1 MTDKKTKK
9 QLEEELTETVIKNE
23 ALSKAYDDLLEQAK
37 AVQAQS
43 NNRLVS
49 IRLLENFA
57 NTVIN
62 ASSQLQRDMNE
73 LNLVQQPAQDGEP
86 QGRET

>member
-9 QLEEELTETVIKNE
+9 QLEEELTETVQRNE
-23 ALSKAYDDLLEQAK
+23 ALNTAYNELLEQAK

-49 IRLLENFA
+49 IRLMENFA

-62 ASSQLQRDMNE
+62 ASAQLQRDMNE
-73 LNLVQQPAQDGEP
+73 LNLTQQAAQDGET
-86 QGRET
+86 QGRES

>member
-9 QLEEELTETVIKNE
+9 QLEEELTETVQRNE
-23 ALSKAYDDLLEQAK
+23 ALNAAYNELLEQAK

-49 IRLLENFA
+49 IRLMENFA

-62 ASSQLQRDMNE
+62 ASAQLQRDMNE
-73 LNLVQQPAQDGEP
+73 LNLTQQGAQDGET
-86 QGRET
+86 QGRES

>member
-9 QLEEELTETVIKNE
+9 QLEEELTETVQRNE
-23 ALSKAYDDLLEQAK
+23 ALDAAYNELLEQAK

-49 IRLLENFA
+49 IRLMENFA

-62 ASSQLQRDMNE
+62 ASAQLQRDMNE
-73 LNLVQQPAQDGEP
+73 LNLTQQAVQDGET
-86 QGRET
+86 QGRES